1 MLDSCGGDVEATIR
15 RLDELSLSMA
25 ARDAGGA
32 AGGGAGPG
40 AGPQA
45 DGAPCPLDCSGTPRR
60 CAGRAPHCFARGWR
74 APCAARAAPRL
85 RGFAE
90 R

>member
-25 ARDAGGA
+25 ARDAAGA

-40 AGPQA
+40 GGPQG
-45 DGAPCPLDCSGTPRR
+45 DGAPCPLDSTEPPRR
-60 CAGRAPHCFARGWR
+60 RAGRAPPYFDRVCAWHARR
-74 APCAARAAPRL
+74 AVLPACAFPAAR
-85 RGFAE
+85 
-90 R
+90 